1 MSGVEVIKVKQI
13 DDGMR
18 LNRWFLKYYP
28 SLTLGRL
35 QKLLRTKQIK
45 VDGKKAEANL
55 RIFMGQKIRVPPL
68 DNEKAAPAENFV
80 SQKDEDFI
88 QSLVVY
94 KDDNIIVINKPAGLA
109 VQGGTGITRHID
121 GMLEGLRFEK
131 EEAPRLVH
139 RIDKE
144 TSGILILARNRKFA
158 DILTKNFREHLMP
171 KTYLAL
177 THNCPPDEEGT
188 ISAPIEEKKAQTL
201 FKTIDTVGQKFSLLM
216 LNPLSGRKHQIRI
229 HLHSI
234 GCPIVGDDKYFLEPK
249 IKIADIKNKLYLH
262 AYKIDLSC
270 LYNKK
275 LEIFAPLPPH
285 FAEALDFLGL
295 DFKE

>member
-55 RIFMGQKIRVPPL
+55 RIFMGQEIRVPPL
-68 DNEKAAPAENFV
+68 GNEKAAPAENFV

-234 GCPIVGDDKYFLEPK
+234 GCPIVCDDKYFLEPK
-249 IKIADIKNKLYLH
+249 IKISDIKNKIYLH